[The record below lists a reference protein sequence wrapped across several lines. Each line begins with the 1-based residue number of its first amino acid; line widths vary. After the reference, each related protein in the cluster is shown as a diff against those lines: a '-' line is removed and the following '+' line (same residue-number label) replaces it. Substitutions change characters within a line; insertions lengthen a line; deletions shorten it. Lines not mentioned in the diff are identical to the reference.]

1 MSARRERFM
10 QTFAG
15 PDQHEPSLQRR
26 LQHVTDLCALALAD
40 ARRLDA
46 AGGTRM
52 RPGPLLTRA
61 TDLLD
66 EMEELLTLAGSCAP
80 SDARERMVWLRH
92 ELQDLALRAAAGDHS
107 R

>member
-1 MSARRERFM
+1 M

-15 PDQHEPSLQRR
+15 PDRDESSLQRR
-26 LQHVTDLCALALAD
+26 LQHVTNVCVLALAD
-40 ARRLDA
+40 ARRLEV

-52 RPGPLLTRA
+52 RPGPLLARA

-66 EMEELLTLAGSCAP
+66 EMEELLNLVGSCAP
-80 SDARERMVWLRH
+80 SDARERVASLRH
-92 ELQDLALRAAAGDHS
+92 ELQDLASRAAAGDYS